1 MNTKNFLIATIKVPV
16 KVNPDGEIIMLDDYA
31 EISVEPLTTE
41 PRQTFDSISEK
52 IIEYVHKNPEYLT
65 SIVQETETF
74 NKAFD
79 QEDTFDQ
86 TFDQEEAIEEEE
98 SILHRFAYFKKSK
111 KPLNIS
117 FRNKGKKHNFTK
129 KNYD

>member
-16 KVNPDGEIIMLDDYA
+16 KVSSDGEIIMLDDYA

-74 NKAFD
+74 DK
-79 QEDTFDQ
+79 
-86 TFDQEEAIEEEE
+86 TFDQEEEN
-98 SILHRFAYFKKSK
+98 ILHPFAYFKKSK

>member
-16 KVNPDGEIIMLDDYA
+16 KVNSDGEIIMLDDYA

-74 NKAFD
+74 DETFD
-79 QEDTFDQ
+79 KTFDKTFDQ
-86 TFDQEEAIEEEE
+86 EEE